1 MKTKIMFFAG
11 LLTVSMLLAGCSGDE
26 PAETSATLKPTS
38 TPAASATASPVPSAS
53 ATSSSEKTAA
63 PATTAPVQTPDPRDD
78 EDAVRAEIQQSLK
91 DAEDLIE
98 EGMYDD
104 ANMILR
110 ALRSRELTDEELA
123 KVDELQGKLVK
134 ISD

>member
-1 MKTKIMFFAG
+1 M
-11 LLTVSMLLAGCSGDE
+11 SMLLSGCAGDD
-26 PAETSATLKPTS
+26 PAETTATLKPSS
-38 TPAASATASPVPSAS
+38 TPAASATASPAPSAS
-53 ATSSSEKTAA
+53 ASAAEKTEAPATAA
-63 PATTAPVQTPDPRDD
+63 PSLTPDPRDD
-78 EDAVRAEIQQSLK
+78 EDAVRAEIAQSLK

-110 ALRSRELTDEELA
+110 ALRSRELTEEESA
-123 KVDELQGKLVK
+123 KVDELQGKLIK